1 MGIQMRSVFHWMR
14 GAAVVAAALSVVM
27 LVTMPASR
35 AHAADEVVV
44 FAAASLKTALDDIA
58 GIWTKQTGARAK
70 ISYAGSS
77 KLAKQIQQGAPADL
91 YFSANIDWMDVLDK
105 DKLIDPASR
114 RDLLRNRLVLIA
126 HGKDAEPVE
135 LGPGFDLA
143 GKLKDGRLAMAM
155 VGFVPAGIFG
165 KEALTA
171 LGLWSSVAPKVAQAD
186 NVRAALA
193 LVARG
198 EAPFGIVYATDASA
212 SDKVT
217 VIATFP
223 ADTHRPIIYPAA
235 VLSDSPHRDAAARFL
250 EFLSSA
256 SARTI
261 FERQGFTVMRSLIG
275 N

>member
-1 MGIQMRSVFHWMR
+1 MRSAFRWMR

-126 HGKDAEPVE
+126 HGKGAEPVE

-235 VLSDSPHRDAAARFL
+235 VVSDSPHRDAAARFL

>member
-1 MGIQMRSVFHWMR
+1 
-14 GAAVVAAALSVVM
+14 
-27 LVTMPASR
+27 
-35 AHAADEVVV
+35 
-44 FAAASLKTALDDIA
+44 
-58 GIWTKQTGARAK
+58 
-70 ISYAGSS
+70 
-77 KLAKQIQQGAPADL
+77 
-91 YFSANIDWMDVLDK
+91 
-105 DKLIDPASR
+105 
-114 RDLLRNRLVLIA
+114 
-126 HGKDAEPVE
+126 
-135 LGPGFDLA
+135 
-143 GKLKDGRLAMAM
+143 M

-171 LGLWSSVAPKVAQAD
+171 LGLWSSVAPKVAQVD

-235 VLSDSPHRDAAARFL
+235 VVSDSTHRDAAARFL

-261 FERQGFTVMRSLIG
+261 FERQGFTVIRSLIG